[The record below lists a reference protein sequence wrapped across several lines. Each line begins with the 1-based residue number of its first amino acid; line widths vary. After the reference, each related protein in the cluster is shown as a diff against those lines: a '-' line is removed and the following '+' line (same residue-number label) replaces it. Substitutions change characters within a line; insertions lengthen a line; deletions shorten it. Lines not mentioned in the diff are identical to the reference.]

1 MEYENDPLLPI
12 LQDEISKRTSAYANL
27 SAAEEQQLLMLTD
40 AQKKAV
46 VEQDKGAKA
55 AYLAAAPKISNA
67 AVKNHDKYKAYE
79 ASIGSHH

>member
-1 MEYENDPLLPI
+1 
-12 LQDEISKRTSAYANL
+12 
-27 SAAEEQQLLMLTD
+27 MLTD

-79 ASIGSHH
+79 ASIGSHHWEIVWLKSRVHAAFKPHHIAKRYLNSCHL